1 MAIAHLA
8 AWRAMKPLYQRP
20 FDLVQVLYFLVHIPT
35 TLLID
40 SQSLAPSS
48 WYPNAARELLQWHI
62 KTNNDH
68 LVSPVAENPP
78 WFVALVVC
86 EVVLQLPAFLVLAY
100 GLAYYKPWVR
110 IPCIIYGTHVATTL
124 VPILA
129 DFIFGN
135 HATNPNWVAVAIYSP
150 YLLLPLALA
159 VRMAMVDYGKGGRGG
174 SKAKRV

>member
-1 MAIAHLA
+1 
-8 AWRAMKPLYQRP
+8 MKPLYQRP

-48 WYPNAARELLQWHI
+48 WYPNAARELLQWCAAA
-62 KTNNDH
+62 KTAQHEITMRADPGSSQAH
-68 LVSPVAENPP
+68 QDQQRPP
-78 WFVALVVC
+78 GSRKPSMVWAKATYIWSLGAAC
-86 EVVLQLPAFLVLAY
+86 
-100 GLAYYKPWVR
+100 GLT
-110 IPCIIYGTHVATTL
+110 CTHVATTL